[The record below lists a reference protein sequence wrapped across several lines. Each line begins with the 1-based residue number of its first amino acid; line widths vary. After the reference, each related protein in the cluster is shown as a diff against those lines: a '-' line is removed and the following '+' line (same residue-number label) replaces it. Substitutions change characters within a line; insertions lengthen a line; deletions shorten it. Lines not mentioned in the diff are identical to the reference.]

1 MDLREFLTVR
11 TEKIMRYLHNLAKT
25 LPRVKSRNSR
35 QTWLDHRKIKGLN
48 DRYVM
53 IFHEFI
59 GHQSRASQLLP
70 HFAPVDENYFCF
82 YTIGTLSYL

>member
-1 MDLREFLTVR
+1 MDVREFLTVR
-11 TEKIMRYLHNLAKT
+11 TEKIMRYLHNVAKT

-70 HFAPVDENYFCF
+70 HFPPVDENCFCF
-82 YTIGTLSYL
+82 YTI